1 MTPVLL
7 GAQSGVI
14 TIGIDPNI
22 QIGPLTL
29 TWHGLTLAVGILAGL
44 GLAVREARRRG
55 IDPDPLTTIAGIV
68 VVSALVGGRLWFLAE
83 TDPSALLR
91 PGDWLG
97 TNGFTFYGGF
107 IMAAVGIAAY
117 LRLTRR
123 PPLYLDLIAAA
134 LPLGVAIGRVGDVIN
149 GEHYGPRSDWLLAV
163 RNSHPDALTP
173 DSALAYHSGG
183 LYEVILGLVIFAI
196 VWPLRGRFSRPLTI
210 TWLVIGLFG
219 IGRFIEF
226 FAREDS
232 EDVALGLNPA
242 QWASLALIAA
252 AISGSV
258 LTARHYRRRADGALP
273 AARST

>member
-7 GAQSGVI
+7 GAHFGVI

-22 QIGPLTL
+22 QVGPLTL
-29 TWHGLTLAVGILAGL
+29 TWHGLTLALGILAGL

-68 VVSALVGGRLWFLAE
+68 VVSALVGGRLWYLAE

-107 IMAAVGIAAY
+107 IMAAIGIAAY
-117 LRLTRR
+117 LRLKRR

-183 LYEVILGLVIFAI
+183 LYEVILGLIIFAI

-242 QWASLALIAA
+242 QWTSLALIAV
-252 AISGSV
+252 AISGGV
-258 LTARHYRRRADGALP
+258 LTARHYRRRADAALP